1 MGFATKHPWWSLIFG
16 LVGLGAVRAG
26 AVEIGA
32 AYAARKAAATPSP
45 TPTPATK

>member
-1 MGFATKHPWWSLIFG
+1 MSFAHKHPWWTLILG

-32 AYAARKAAATPSP
+32 AYASRKNPAPSP
-45 TPTPATK
+45 TPAAK